1 MLASSSVPG
10 CARSALRPARII
22 GLDKIFNELGPKKI
36 RSRGRAFPAATPG
49 REANRWPGSGR
60 RARPSVARR
69 RAGRALDDRHA
80 AGAAVENHAGT
91 TQRFPRR
98 GSPRRPV
105 RRCVTQEVPGRTA
118 AASNARGWKTR
129 VASLLVR
136 TTRDALR
143 PTRPRLSDNRRAWS
157 SSTPNSRCV
166 ARHRP
171 QLPIS
176 AP

>member
-10 CARSALRPARII
+10 CARSALRPARIF

-80 AGAAVENHAGT
+80 AGAAVGNRART
-91 TQRFPRR
+91 IPCFPRR

-118 AASNARGWKTR
+118 AGASAASNARGWKTR

-171 QLPIS
+171 
-176 AP
+176 